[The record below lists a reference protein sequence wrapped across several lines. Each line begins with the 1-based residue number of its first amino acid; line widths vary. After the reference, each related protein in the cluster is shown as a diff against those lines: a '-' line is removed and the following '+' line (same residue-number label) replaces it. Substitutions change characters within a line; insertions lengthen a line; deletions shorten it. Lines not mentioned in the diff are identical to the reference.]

1 MKLRVQSGD
10 AKSGRM
16 HEAALLQGVKSSLD
30 DNKLYDKDRPHLT
43 NHRGFLE

>member
-10 AKSGRM
+10 AKSGRI

-30 DNKLYDKDRPHLT
+30 YNKLMIKIDPI
-43 NHRGFLE
+43 